1 MFDLHL
7 SGRRVRPRFVKPFV
21 LRLGESPSTNGLFI
35 VNTGPILKQA
45 LMERAATLCLKSYRL
60 GNDALKKQG

>member
-7 SGRRVRPRFVKPFV
+7 SGRRIRPRVVKPFV
-21 LRLGESPSTNGLFI
+21 MRLGEISSANGMFI

-45 LMERAATLCLKSYRL
+45 LMERAATLCLKNYRL
-60 GNDALKKQG
+60 GNDTLKKQG